1 MNQDGTVVCQ
11 VKNKVSGKMKEE
23 SFSLSQS
30 QLKAMNKELE
40 RTGVALDTVLQR
52 YQVDSV
58 EEMTK
63 ETYTSAMNSL
73 KKTRDKVA

>member
-1 MNQDGTVVCQ
+1 
-11 VKNKVSGKMKEE
+11 
-23 SFSLSQS
+23 
-30 QLKAMNKELE
+30 MNKELE
-40 RTGVALDTVLQR
+40 RTGVALDVVLQR

-63 ETYTSAMNSL
+63 EAYTSAMNSL